1 MKTTII
7 DLKNEALNQHVPI
20 ISDDGLL
27 FLLNA
32 IKEYQVKTVLEIG
45 CAVGYSAIQMALVG
59 TLVTTIER
67 DEEMKNKALINI
79 DKMGLTDKITVV
91 YRDAL
96 DETLVF
102 DQKFDMIF
110 IDAAKAQYG
119 AFFNKYE
126 PYLSDTG
133 IIVTDNLNFHNLN
146 PNKVS
151 RSTKRLISRLN
162 DFKLDLGLNENFKTS
177 FSDIGDGMS
186 ISRRQKNEKNSNTI

>member
-1 MKTTII
+1 
-7 DLKNEALNQHVPI
+7 
-20 ISDDGLL
+20 
-27 FLLNA
+27 
-32 IKEYQVKTVLEIG
+32 
-45 CAVGYSAIQMALVG
+45 MALVG